1 MEKFIFEGRY
11 IIYSDGTIWS
21 VISNKFLKPSF
32 YHTGYTRVCIGS
44 DKKTYRI
51 HRLVAE
57 AFIPNPNNL
66 PEVNHINKNKS
77 DNRIENLEW
86 VTHRGNIEHS
96 YGTKYPGTYLH
107 RNKKFI
113 AQLNHNKKI
122 IYLGSYETQKEAYD
136 VVINYRTI
144 HNLI

>member
-1 MEKFIFEGRY
+1 MEKFIFNNRY
-11 IIYSDGTIWS
+11 IIYSNGTIWS
-21 VISNKFLKPSF
+21 VKRNKFVKPSINK
-32 YHTGYTRVCIGS
+32 GYVRICV

-51 HRLVAE
+51 HRLVAQ

-66 PEVNHINKNKS
+66 PEVNHINKIKS

-86 VTHRGNIEHS
+86 CTHRQNIEHS
-96 YGTKYPGTYLH
+96 YGTTYSGTYLH
-107 RNKKFI
+107 NRGNKFI
-113 AQLNHNKKI
+113 AQINHNKKI

-136 VVINYRTI
+136 VVTNYRII